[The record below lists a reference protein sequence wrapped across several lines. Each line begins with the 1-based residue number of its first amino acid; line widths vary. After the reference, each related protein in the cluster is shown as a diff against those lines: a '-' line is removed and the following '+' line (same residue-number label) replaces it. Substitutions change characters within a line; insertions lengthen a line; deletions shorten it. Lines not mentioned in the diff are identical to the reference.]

1 MPEAKMK
8 AIICSKYGP
17 PEVLNMAEIE
27 KPIPKK
33 TEVLVKI
40 HATTVSI
47 GDSRIRGFRVPLSF
61 WIPARLTLGL
71 RKPNKAVLGSVFAG
85 EIEAVG
91 SDVQHFS
98 KGDHVFGSTGHNLG
112 AYAEYICIPEN
123 GCLSIKPIDLTY
135 EEAAAIPWG
144 GNTALYFLRKGDIRK
159 DQKVLIYGASGSV
172 GSSAVQIAK
181 YFGAEVT
188 GVCSTDN
195 LDMVKSLGADEV
207 IDYKSTDFTRNGE
220 KYDVIFDTVGKSPIT
235 GTINSLKS
243 TGIYIHAMTTPA
255 TEIRIRL
262 GLMGSKK
269 KMIGGTFSPNAEF
282 INYLK
287 KLVEDGH
294 LKPVIDRIYPMAQM
308 VDAHRY
314 VDKGHKKGNVIIT
327 IN

>member
-8 AIICSKYGP
+8 AIVCSKYGP
-17 PEVLNMAEIE
+17 PEVLSMAEIE
-27 KPIPKK
+27 KPIPKN

-195 LDMVKSLGADEV
+195 LDMVKSLGADKV
-207 IDYKSTDFTRNGE
+207 IDYKSADFTQNGE
-220 KYDVIFDTVGKSPIT
+220 RYDVIFDTVGKSEIA
-235 GTINSLKS
+235 GTINSLKP
-243 TGIYIHAMTTPA
+243 TGTYIHAVTTPA
-255 TEIRIRL
+255 TELRIRL

-269 KMIGGTFSPNAEF
+269 KMIGGTFSPNAEM

-287 KLVEDGH
+287 KLVEDGY
-294 LKPVIDRIYPMAQM
+294 LKPHIDRVYPMAQM

-314 VDKGHKKGNVIIT
+314 VDQGHKKGDVIIT